1 MAPRSLLIGIGAFL
15 AMSWLVAIAVIIK
28 GDGKRPVDE
37 SYAKMRDFT
46 DRMCDC
52 TDKRCADQIT
62 EEMSDWS
69 REMAKRSGKPGKPGK
84 LSELDTKRM
93 AATTEE
99 FTKCVTKA
107 MMPREQ

>member
-1 MAPRSLLIGIGAFL
+1 MAPRNLLIGIGAFL
-15 AMSWLVAIAVIIK
+15 AMAWLVAIAVIIK

-37 SYAKMRDFT
+37 SIAKMREFT

-52 TDKRCADQIT
+52 ADKRCADQIT

-69 REMAKRSGKPGKPGK
+69 REMAKRSRKPER

-99 FTKCVTKA
+99 LTKCMTKA